1 MVENSFLINVE
12 NKIIKSFDK
21 NKLNC
26 VSVLVFLGR
35 PLARFNKFT
44 ACCPTYFLRYIIVQ
58 RCLTS

>member
-1 MVENSFLINVE
+1 MVENPFLINVE

-44 ACCPTYFLRYIIVQ
+44 ACCPTYFFLNIFLFKDV
-58 RCLTS
+58 